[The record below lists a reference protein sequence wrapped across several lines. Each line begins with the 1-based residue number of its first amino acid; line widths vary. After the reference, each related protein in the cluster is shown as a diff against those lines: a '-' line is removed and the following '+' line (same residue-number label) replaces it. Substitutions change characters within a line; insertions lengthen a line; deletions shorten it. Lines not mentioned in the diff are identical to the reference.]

1 MRAKITKLSNNGVE
15 CRETLDTIIDNSSAL
30 QNIGQ
35 AYLHWKMWMFLYLDM
50 HFVLKF
56 LHERGCFF
64 QGKQVHFICHKSI
77 KHYPIG
83 SQGNHWLVLDKQ
95 IESHADSILFFSW
108 ESNASHRHTVEIL
121 ETDQRSGTLKK

>member
-1 MRAKITKLSNNGVE
+1 MKEVVSKGSKYT
-15 CRETLDTIIDNSSAL
+15 SS
-30 QNIGQ
+30 
-35 AYLHWKMWMFLYLDM
+35 
-50 HFVLKF
+50 VT
-56 LHERGCFF
+56 
-64 QGKQVHFICHKSI
+64 KSI

-95 IESHADSILFFSW
+95 IESHADSIVFFSW